1 MAMGALLAIRELKLR
16 CPQDVSVIGFD
27 DLDVTE
33 LMDPPLAS
41 IRQPGYQMG
50 ATAVQMLLDRVN
62 VDEVRAAP
70 GQHRVLETELRIRE
84 SVAPPKTASRS
95 RRQSR

>member
-1 MAMGALLAIRELKLR
+1 MRKSTFDRTAGTTMRCALLRLRNRPTAIFAQNDLMAMGALLAIRELKLR

-41 IRQPGYQMG
+41 
-50 ATAVQMLLDRVN
+50 
-62 VDEVRAAP
+62 
-70 GQHRVLETELRIRE
+70 
-84 SVAPPKTASRS
+84 SASRGI
-95 RRQSR
+95 RWVQLPCKCCWIA